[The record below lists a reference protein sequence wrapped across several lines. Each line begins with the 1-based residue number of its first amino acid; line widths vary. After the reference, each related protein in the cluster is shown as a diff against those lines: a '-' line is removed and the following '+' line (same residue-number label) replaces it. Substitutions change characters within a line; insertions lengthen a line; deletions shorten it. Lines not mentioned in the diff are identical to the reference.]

1 MPPTPDQVL
10 RTGVVFKSAALSEAD
25 GPSVFWQLPRSF

>member
-10 RTGVVFKSAALSEAD
+10 RTGVVFKSATLSKAD
-25 GPSVFWQLPRSF
+25 EPSVLWQLPRSF